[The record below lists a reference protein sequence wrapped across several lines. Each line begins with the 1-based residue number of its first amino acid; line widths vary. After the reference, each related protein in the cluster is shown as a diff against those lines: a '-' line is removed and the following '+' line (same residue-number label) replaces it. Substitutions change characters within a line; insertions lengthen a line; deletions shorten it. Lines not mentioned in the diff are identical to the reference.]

1 MAATDESSPRE
12 LLRRLSLHRL
22 LAFQDAVD
30 AGSFAAASHHEPTR
44 ASLFSRQVTELER
57 LLGVQL
63 LDRRGG
69 RCAPTAAGLRLRG
82 VVAALAAGLA
92 EVGEQGAAAKVALT
106 LAAGDSV
113 LQWLVLPRVAGVLAE
128 QPRVQLSL
136 VASSDP
142 LEDVVSGKAD
152 FGLARARAAPAGV
165 THRVLGRLT
174 YALFVP
180 PRLARA
186 ELPLAERFASL
197 PLVRVTGDAA
207 AFDRLAAR
215 ARSPITPALSCETF
229 PQAARAVATGSYAA
243 VLPAFAAVELG
254 AGVAKAFALRASG
267 EPERLA
273 LFTANRT
280 VAGAA
285 DAPRPACFA
294 ALARALAEALGERA

>member
-44 ASLFSRQVTELER
+44 ASLFSRQVTELEQ

-136 VASSDP
+136 VASSDSSSRVGNCTSATP
-142 LEDVVSGKAD
+142 N
-152 FGLARARAAPAGV
+152 GLPVQLSKTRAI
-165 THRVLGRLT
+165 
-174 YALFVP
+174 FSN
-180 PRLARA
+180 
-186 ELPLAERFASL
+186 ELIDGETRSL
-197 PLVRVTGDAA
+197 
-207 AFDRLAAR
+207 
-215 ARSPITPALSCETF
+215 SS
-229 PQAARAVATGSYAA
+229 
-243 VLPAFAAVELG
+243 
-254 AGVAKAFALRASG
+254 
-267 EPERLA
+267 
-273 LFTANRT
+273 
-280 VAGAA
+280 
-285 DAPRPACFA
+285 
-294 ALARALAEALGERA
+294 